1 MDAIKARIEKAATKK
16 LEEAKNKLKEELL
29 KALGLPKVLYIIN
42 INKVNKLLTYIQSS
56 TGYQYLQFVFVLIL
70 YTLLLIGKL
79 TLPGTILILY
89 LVFSW
94 KSEVCQQ
101 KLQVDLVILNKF
113 CKPID

>member
-1 MDAIKARIEKAATKK
+1 MDAIKARIEKAAKKK

-29 KALGLPKVLYIIN
+29 EALGLPKVLYIIN

-56 TGYQYLQFVFVLIL
+56 TGYQYLQFVFVLIIL

-101 KLQVDLVILNKF
+101 KL
-113 CKPID
+113 